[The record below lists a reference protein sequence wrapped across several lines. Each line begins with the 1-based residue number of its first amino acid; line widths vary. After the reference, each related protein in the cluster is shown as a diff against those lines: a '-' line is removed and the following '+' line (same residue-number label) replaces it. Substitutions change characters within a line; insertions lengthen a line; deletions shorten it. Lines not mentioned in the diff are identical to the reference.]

1 MPLKIMSLTDA
12 AAERVREIMED
23 RRFDLPEFRPS
34 LPDLLPPSWRPA
46 NGG

>member
-23 RRFDLPEFRPS
+23 SETPVTGDKAAARVPMKVTL
-34 LPDLLPPSWRPA
+34 RPA
-46 NGG
+46 P